1 MDIGAFREEIV
12 RSINGLEERWQA
24 ECNGKQVI
32 SSYSANFPNILIA
45 AYEKPAIL
53 EQGQQVFRKRMVEA
67 ALGQFG
73 FDLKDPNQSYAAEH
87 DVNTDGLRVK
97 FNEGQPVEMRL
108 DQAARVRRWG
118 IEICPLNQLQAD
130 KLQSYLTQGA
140 IRRLESNL
148 HQINRMCLSLTTG
161 NLSHPEAIIWNCSGL
176 GYLMEELILDI
187 LNEHNEC
194 ARRANLHED
203 LFEWTDLRVKY
214 PDLKR
219 KNGARVQVRL
229 STSATKQASPRHD
242 VGAYVVVSPL
252 KIAEY
257 LGRFADGSKDGSIS
271 KEFWN
276 AFETP
281 PIDEKELGLALGTI
295 FRFALENK
303 SIGPLGPITRVPRP
317 IREVIQA
324 YVHSESFESH
334 QRVHEAYQNKELGT
348 PDRPFYTRRIR
359 PFRKP
364 RPRDNG
370 KISGNRTPS
379 QATRSPQKTD

>member
-12 RSINGLEERWQA
+12 RSINGLEERWQVK
-24 ECNGKQVI
+24 CNDKQVI
-32 SSYSANFPNILIA
+32 SGYSVNFPNTLLA

-53 EQGQQVFRKRMVEA
+53 EPDQQVFRKRMVEA

-73 FDLKDPNQSYAAEH
+73 FDLKDPNQSYQAEQ

-118 IEICPLNQLQAD
+118 IEILPQDQLQAD
-130 KLQSYLTQGA
+130 KVHSYLTQGA
-140 IRRLESNL
+140 IRRLESSL
-148 HQINRMCLSLTTG
+148 HQINKMCLSLTTG
-161 NLSHPEAIIWNCSGL
+161 NLSHPEAILWKCSGL

-187 LNEHNEC
+187 LNEHSEC

-229 STSATKQASPRHD
+229 STSASKQASPRHD
-242 VGAYVVVSPL
+242 VRAYVVLSPL

-257 LGRFADGSKDGSIS
+257 LGRFADGSKEGSIS

-295 FRFALENK
+295 FRFALEKK
-303 SIGPLGPITRVPRP
+303 SIGPLGPITKVPRP

-334 QRVHEAYQNKELGT
+334 ERVQEAYQKKDLGT
-348 PDRPFYTRRIR
+348 PDRPYYTRRIR

-364 RPRDNG
+364 RPCENG
-370 KISGNRTPS
+370 KISGNKILPQDTK
-379 QATRSPQKTD
+379 SPQKPD